1 MCPGQ
6 GGLPKVVLKH
16 SCGSK
21 AEVWHSDQLDAFQ
34 QLPLEQ
40 GWPLLINAMHPAKL
54 HMHLLERR
62 SLQAQVY
69 LYGAC
74 VVSWMQPSGDE
85 VLYTRPG
92 NHLE

>member
-62 SLQAQVY
+62 CLQAQVY